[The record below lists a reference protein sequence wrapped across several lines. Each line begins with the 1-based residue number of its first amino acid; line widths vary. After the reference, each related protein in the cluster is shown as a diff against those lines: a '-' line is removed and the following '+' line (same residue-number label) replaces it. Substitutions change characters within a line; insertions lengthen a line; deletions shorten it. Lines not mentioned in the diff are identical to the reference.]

1 PRGLVLLDAQ
11 GPQQARALGQP
22 TKQLGVVSLEP
33 AVEAPKRAALQSE
46 QQPDGHQLARPELC
60 LRVLVPA
67 VQPIVYQ
74 AEQPDDKIFAGHG
87 ARTSQLEA
95 GHSQCEIPPWPSCQ
109 LAPVVSYGRK
119 GGPKAG
125 SRASSPGEQ
134 AAACDCQ
141 KTRELGY
148 TAHDWQRLLGKLSL
162 RLYCDIPFC
171 HD

>member
-1 PRGLVLLDAQ
+1 M
-11 GPQQARALGQP
+11 
-22 TKQLGVVSLEP
+22 
-33 AVEAPKRAALQSE
+33 
-46 QQPDGHQLARPELC
+46 
-60 LRVLVPA
+60 LVPA

-95 GHSQCEIPPWPSCQ
+95 GHSQSEIPPWPSCQ

-119 GGPKAG
+119 SGPKAG

-141 KTRELGY
+141 KTRPLGREQAAACDYIKTCELGC
-148 TAHDWQRLLGKLSL
+148 ARERQKL
-162 RLYCDIPFC
+162 RLYLK
-171 HD
+171 